1 MLLLL
6 LVGDVVAIILFLAVA
21 FMLLK
26 RFFAIVEL
34 KVVVGVKDVDDMFA
48 ERVAEFK
55 DDIDDMVRF
64 LVVDLAAA
72 PATAAVPAVDC

>member
-1 MLLLL
+1 M
-6 LVGDVVAIILFLAVA
+6 A

-34 KVVVGVKDVDDMFA
+34 KVFVGVKDVDDMFA

-72 PATAAVPAVDC
+72 PATAAVAAVNC